1 MKMKITK
8 LIYDFSYS
16 KSSPGHFCHY
26 SFILWEKFLLRVR
39 PIEGKETEE
48 RVSGATR
55 CFFSR
60 RKPRSHD
67 KLVGTTQPN
76 TGSSDFY

>member
-1 MKMKITK
+1 MDALRT
-8 LIYDFSYS
+8 

-26 SFILWEKFLLRVR
+26 SFIRREKFLFHVR
-39 PIEGKETEE
+39 PIEEKETEK

-60 RKPRSHD
+60 RKLRSRD
-67 KLVGTTQPN
+67 KVVGTTQPN
-76 TGSSDFY
+76 TESSDFY